1 MTAGAVHAHHF
12 IHPFYKVPTMRR
24 HQPTR
29 RDLKAFEQALQ
40 AASQGP
46 RVTPD
51 YLAELAAKRD
61 QYLAKLAS

>member
-1 MTAGAVHAHHF
+1 
-12 IHPFYKVPTMRR
+12 MRR

-61 QYLAKLAS
+61 QYLASLAN